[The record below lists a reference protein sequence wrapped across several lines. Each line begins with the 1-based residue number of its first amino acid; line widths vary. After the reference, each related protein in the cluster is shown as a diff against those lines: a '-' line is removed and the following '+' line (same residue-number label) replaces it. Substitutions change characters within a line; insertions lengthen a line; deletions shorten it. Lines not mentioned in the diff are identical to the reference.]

1 MSDPLKEEANNLLAF
16 SMFQKFMEW
25 NETYFQMKYGFS
37 YQELCRQEQLIARLY
52 AASKI
57 PEPFPG
63 VQEELERA
71 TRRYQSEW
79 LARRQQL
86 DDTHFYSFES
96 GSIIDRLRRS
106 QND

>member
-1 MSDPLKEEANNLLAF
+1 MSDPLKEEANDLLAV

-25 NETYFQMKYGFS
+25 NETYFQMNYGFS
-37 YQELCRQEQLIARLY
+37 YQELCRQEQLVARLY

-71 TRRYQSEW
+71 TKRYQSEW

-86 DDTHFYSFES
+86 DDTCFNFLES
-96 GSIIDRLRRS
+96 GSIMDRLRRA
-106 QND
+106 NE

>member
-1 MSDPLKEEANNLLAF
+1 MSDVLKEEASDLLAF

-37 YQELCRQEQLIARLY
+37 YQELCRQEQLVARLY
-52 AASKI
+52 AASNL

-63 VQEELERA
+63 VEKELECA
-71 TRRYQSEW
+71 TKRYQSEW

-86 DDTHFYSFES
+86 DDTYFNSFET
-96 GSIIDRLRRS
+96 GSIMDRLRRA
-106 QND
+106 NE